1 MHLIHKQDL
10 NIISLFMCNSNFSVV
25 LAFPSYISSIPKISI
40 KGYQKRYFSYRN
52 HKIQQ
57 TDLITLCIASVT
69 WSKVM
74 SPLGTAMN
82 FIYNKA
88 RKSAHCVHLLQ
99 LCHEA
104 FTFGQLFRGHIQK
117 FHGRCFIC
125 HGVLDCRHSISVC
138 GGIQHHRINVVVFQ
152 RNNLILHE

>member
-10 NIISLFMCNSNFSVV
+10 NIISFYVQFKFFCG
-25 LAFPSYISSIPKISI
+25 AGFPKLHFINPENLHQRVSETLI
-40 KGYQKRYFSYRN
+40 SYRN

-117 FHGRCFIC
+117 FHDRCFIC
-125 HGVLDCRHSISVC
+125 HGVLDCRHSISIC
-138 GGIQHHRINVVVFQ
+138 GGIQHHSINFVVFQ
-152 RNNLILHE
+152 RDNLILHE